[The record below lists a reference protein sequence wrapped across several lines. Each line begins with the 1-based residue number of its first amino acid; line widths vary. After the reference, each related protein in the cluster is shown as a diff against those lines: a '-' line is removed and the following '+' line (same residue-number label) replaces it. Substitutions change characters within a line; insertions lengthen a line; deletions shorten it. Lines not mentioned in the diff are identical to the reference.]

1 VSAGLRRI
9 VDDLIKSAIVRIKQP
24 STDREEDLHQ
34 VRLVIKRLRAIL
46 QLLRPL
52 VSKTFFKRENAR
64 LRSAARRLAR
74 LRDLAVARRTLEQ
87 VTVKL
92 GGHSRDAVIQEVFES
107 FLAQTPASSHYDD
120 DREKALRLAARALAQ
135 TRHAFHALSLPD
147 RGWRTIEPGLKKLY
161 CQNRTWLK
169 CASSSDKDEDFHESL
184 RERSP
189 AASRSGAA

>member
-1 VSAGLRRI
+1 MTVKAPQLVFCRNEVVSAGLRRI

-147 RGWRTIEPGLKKLY
+147 RGLEN
-161 CQNRTWLK
+161 NRTGFEETVLPE
-169 CASSSDKDEDFHESL
+169 SNVDEMCFVQ
-184 RERSP
+184 R
-189 AASRSGAA
+189 